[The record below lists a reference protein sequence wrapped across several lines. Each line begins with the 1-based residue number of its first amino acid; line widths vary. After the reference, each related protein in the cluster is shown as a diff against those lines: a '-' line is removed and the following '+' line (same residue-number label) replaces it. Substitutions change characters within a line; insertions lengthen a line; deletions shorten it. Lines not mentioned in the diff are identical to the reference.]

1 MQNITSA
8 TTTTLIEKEK
18 GNGNVG
24 SMRIVNNHS
33 GDSQISV
40 WITDDTTDF
49 YLIKKRKLQLTAEAL
64 KHLSNNLVKIAIEF
78 NEVFNK
84 KIRSQETFS
93 NKIDSKDD

>member
-49 YLIKKRKLQLTAEAL
+49 YLIKKFINVIKQPLC
-64 KHLSNNLVKIAIEF
+64 SFLVYI
-78 NEVFNK
+78 
-84 KIRSQETFS
+84 IR
-93 NKIDSKDD
+93 

>member
-18 GNGNVG
+18 GNGKVG

-33 GDSQISV
+33 GDSQVSV

-49 YLIKKRKLQLTAEAL
+49 YLIK
-64 KHLSNNLVKIAIEF
+64 NLVIPTATAFVLDGVYFDNNEQSLKIQTH
-78 NEVFNK
+78 
-84 KIRSQETFS
+84 S
-93 NKIDSKDD
+93 